1 MRVCQFRHFGSLQP
15 GELRQLRELL
25 VSQSQLLV
33 SIVALSFCSAT
44 LPSKPTESSSCLK
57 DSLSLWG

>member
-15 GELRQLRELL
+15 GELHQLRELL

-33 SIVALSFCSAT
+33 SIFALSFSSPI
-44 LPSKPTESSSCLK
+44 LPLMLNDCSSC
-57 DSLSLWG
+57 